1 MADNSIYTE
10 IARRTGGD
18 IYIGVVG
25 PVRTGKSTFIERF
38 VNTVVLPN
46 IENEFD
52 RERTQDVTPQ
62 SASGRTIMTTEPKF
76 VPDKAVK
83 IKVGETELNVKL
95 IDCVGYMIDG
105 ALGAMENGETRMVMT
120 PWRDEAVPF
129 TEAAEI
135 GTRKVISE
143 HSTIGMLVTSDGSF
157 GDLDRECYVE
167 AEERVAKE
175 LCELGKPFAIVLNSA
190 RPESDEAGALAMEL
204 EQKYSAPVALVSC
217 PMLSGDDISGILE
230 LVLGEFPLRRL
241 DFRIPEWTTV
251 LPDGHSAYKELEE
264 RILRIAEHSKKLG
277 DISERSL
284 IEADAR
290 LDRLDAGA
298 GIGEITLE
306 ISDEDYYKTLGE
318 LTGLDASTKEKLLTL
333 LMSLSEMKVKYE
345 KIEDALKDANDKGYG
360 IVMPSPE
367 EMSLEEPRVV
377 KTSNGYGAKI
387 SAHAE
392 AIHMIKT
399 GIHSEVCPMV
409 GTEEQ
414 TEEVVRFLQKEFE
427 DEPDGVWQ
435 SKIFGKSL
443 YDLVKDGMNSKL
455 EHMPDESRLKLGE
468 TIEKIINDGANGL
481 ICILL

>member
-38 VNTVVLPN
+38 VNTVVIPN

-83 IKVGETELNVKL
+83 IKVGDTELNVKL

-105 ALGAMENGETRMVMT
+105 ALGAHENGETRMVMT

-129 TEAAEI
+129 SEAAEI
-135 GTRKVISE
+135 GTKKVISE
-143 HSTIGMLVTSDGSF
+143 HSTIGMLVTCDGSF
-157 GDLDRECYVE
+157 GELDRESYIE

-175 LCELGKPFAIVLNSA
+175 LGELGKPYAIVLNSA
-190 RPESDEAGALAMEL
+190 RPESEEAHRLALEL
-204 EQKYSAPVALVSC
+204 EKKYNAPVALVSC
-217 PMLSGDDISGILE
+217 PLLSGDDISGILE
-230 LVLGEFPLRRL
+230 LVLGEFPLKRL
-241 DFRIPEWTTV
+241 DFRIPEWTTI
-251 LPDGHSAYKELEE
+251 LPEGHPTYRELEE
-264 RILRIAEHSKKLG
+264 RIIKIAESSRKLG
-277 DISERSL
+277 DITEKSL
-284 IEADAR
+284 TEMDAR
-290 LDRLDAGA
+290 LERLDAGG
-298 GIGEITLE
+298 GIGEISIDIE
-306 ISDEDYYKTLGE
+306 DEEYYKTLGD
-318 LTGLDASTKEKLLTL
+318 LTGLDASTKEKLLSL
-333 LMSLSEMKVKYE
+333 LMSLSEVKAKYE
-345 KIEDALKDANDKGYG
+345 KIEEALKDANEKGYG

-377 KTSNGYGAKI
+377 RTANGYGAKI

-414 TEEVVRFLQKEFE
+414 TEEAVRFLHREFE
-427 DEPDGVWQ
+427 EDADGVWQ